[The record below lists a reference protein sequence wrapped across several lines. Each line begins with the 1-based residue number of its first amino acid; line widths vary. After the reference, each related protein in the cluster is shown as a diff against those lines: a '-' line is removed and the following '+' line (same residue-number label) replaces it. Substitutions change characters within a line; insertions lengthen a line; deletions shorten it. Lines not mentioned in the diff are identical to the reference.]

1 MISLLTKLKNTF
13 PNTSRTIVNDSI
25 GKDKTWMFV
34 YSRFGRKPFADIHKV
49 EGLRG
54 MYIASQLKDNG
65 TSTFQQVSM
74 ITFNKGG
81 RWRYL
86 TAPSRDSAGHDIRCS
101 RFALHVSITDVF
113 DAACQNRTLLVK
125 IFI

>member
-1 MISLLTKLKNTF
+1 MSFEVHCLC
-13 PNTSRTIVNDSI
+13 
-25 GKDKTWMFV
+25 
-34 YSRFGRKPFADIHKV
+34 SRFASKPFADIHKV

-54 MYIASQLKDNG
+54 MYIASQLKNNG

-101 RFALHVSITDVF
+101 HFRMHVSLTDIF
-113 DAACQNRTLLVK
+113 DAACQNQALLVIQYR
-125 IFI
+125 IFFDSYRLAIHCRHTL